1 MVLGSDQ
8 HPAGVQVLDRVVR
21 TVMAEFHLQGLC
33 AGSQCYDL
41 VPKADAEG
49 RYAFLNQFLRCLD
62 GVVTGFRVTWSIGEE
77 NPIRR
82 QFQDICNR
90 GLCRYNGH
98 FAASL
103 SQHPQD
109 VAFDAEVEGN
119 DMVCLGSWLLVTGPQ
134 FPTGFIPFIRLVYGH
149 FFRQVL
155 TGKAWAAFRQHQRTV
170 CIITGDDGAALGA
183 FRPQDAGELAGVYPT
198 DGDDALFLQVVRQG
212 FRCTEIG
219 WHRLEV
225 LDDEAG
231 CLDSAITGFDV
242 FRIDAD
248 IADMGI
254 GQGDNL
260 PGIAGLSQGFLIP
273 GHGCIENDFAG
284 GFA

>member
-33 AGSQCYDL
+33 AGSQCHDL
-41 VPKADAEG
+41 VPKADAEC

-62 GVVTGFRVTWSIGEE
+62 GVVAGFRVTRSIGEE

-90 GLCRYNGH
+90 GLCWHNGH

-119 DMVCLGSWLLVTGPQ
+119 DMVCLGSWLLVAGPQ
-134 FPTGFIPFIRLVYGH
+134 FPTGFIPFIGFDGTHCLGK
-149 FFRQVL
+149 VL
-155 TGKAWAAFRQHQRTV
+155 ACKAWAAFR
-170 CIITGDDGAALGA
+170 
-183 FRPQDAGELAGVYPT
+183 
-198 DGDDALFLQVVRQG
+198 
-212 FRCTEIG
+212 
-219 WHRLEV
+219 
-225 LDDEAG
+225 
-231 CLDSAITGFDV
+231 
-242 FRIDAD
+242 
-248 IADMGI
+248 
-254 GQGDNL
+254 
-260 PGIAGLSQGFLIP
+260 
-273 GHGCIENDFAG
+273 
-284 GFA
+284 